1 MTRDRTRPANKIT
14 PCALPEGSRIIQ
26 TVPGSHFADC
36 YRMADNWPEL
46 GAFDTFLALAARTPG
61 WMNALMSLR
70 NQAVRLVG
78 LKHLGAM
85 KASHAAR
92 PASAYQI
99 GDRVGIFT
107 LRHVEPNEVILG
119 DDDKHLRVQ
128 VSVFK
133 HVVGG
138 RPAVS
143 LSTVVHIHN
152 TLGHIYMGVV
162 GPVHK
167 RIVPLMLAQATRVA

>member
-1 MTRDRTRPANKIT
+1 MTRSNSTIT
-14 PCALPEGSRIIQ
+14 PCALPDGSRIIE

-36 YRMADNWPEL
+36 YRMADMWREL
-46 GAFDTFLALAARTPG
+46 DAFDTFLALTARTPG
-61 WMNALMSLR
+61 WMNALMALR

-85 KASHAAR
+85 KSSHTAK
-92 PASAYQI
+92 PASAYKI

-133 HVVGG
+133 HMVDGKPV
-138 RPAVS
+138 VS
-143 LSTVVHIHN
+143 LGTVVHIHN

-167 RIVPLMLAQATRVA
+167 IIVPLMLAQVTREV